1 MVKIEIGKTYKFNT
15 HNADSE
21 LNYLSGSNIT
31 IIRPLKDIE
40 ECDIAEVGNMY
51 KVKFDNGK
59 ELDVFEDEIEE

>member
-1 MVKIEIGKTYKFNT
+1 MEIGKIYKFNT

-59 ELDVFEDEIEE
+59 EVDVFEDEIEE

>member
-1 MVKIEIGKTYKFNT
+1 MEIGKTYKFNT
-15 HNADSE
+15 HSADSE

>member
-40 ECDIAEVGNMY
+40 ECNIAEVGDMY
-51 KVKFDNGK
+51 KVKLDNGK
-59 ELDVFEDEIEE
+59 ELDVFKDEIEE